1 MFFFLFFFHLIKG
14 GYSHSTSKIGGKRCE
29 KNSLKEKDEFI
40 IFTPLTSKN
49 SRKSCGSESSLSLAE
64 KYYLFPKENKSV
76 YKLKFSIP

>member
-1 MFFFLFFFHLIKG
+1 MRKIHLK
-14 GYSHSTSKIGGKRCE
+14 K
-29 KNSLKEKDEFI
+29 KDEFI

-64 KYYLFPKENKSV
+64 KYYLFPKENRSV